1 MATLKTI
8 STFEANDIEVTLYKS
23 TRRDKSVSYAVD
35 VFLTIEQHCITDFRT
50 KNIEK
55 AQAHY
60 DDLVQAVKD
69 GWYP

>member
-8 STFEANDIEVTLYKS
+8 STFEANDIEVTLFKS
-23 TRRDKSVSYAVD
+23 TRRDKSVSYVVD
-35 VFLTIEQHCITDFRT
+35 VFLVIEQHCITDFRS
-50 KNIEK
+50 KDVEK
-55 AQAHY
+55 AQVRY

>member
-8 STFEANDIEVTLYKS
+8 STFEANDTEVTLYKS
-23 TRRDKSVSYAVD
+23 TRRDKSVSYVVD
-35 VFLTIEQHCITDFRT
+35 IFLIIEEHCITDFRS
-50 KNIEK
+50 KDIEK
-55 AQAHY
+55 AQARY